1 MIKMIR
7 VLEISL
13 GSGEKIPFKDEYKT
27 AMVAR
32 KSLVAI
38 NNIDKGDMFS
48 QTNLG
53 IKRPGTGISPFSYW
67 EYLGQK
73 ASRNYKIDEIIEPQ

>member
-1 MIKMIR
+1 
-7 VLEISL
+7 
-13 GSGEKIPFKDEYKT
+13 
-27 AMVAR
+27 
-32 KSLVAI
+32 
-38 NNIDKGDMFS
+38 MFS
-48 QTNLG
+48 QSNLG